1 MIPIP
6 SIHSRIAASE
16 RRLLRPRAVV
26 GALLVLC
33 LLLAQWVGYAHAIA
47 HWHGQ
52 GSNAAHLKHLQKA
65 ERVAD
70 AGNGLFDHQKASGAC
85 VALDA
90 VALGAG
96 LCSSGLAL
104 PAAHAPQLPPVALTE
119 QRWLPAFSALF
130 ATRAP
135 PLNA

>member
-1 MIPIP
+1 MIPTLSTHP
-6 SIHSRIAASE
+6 SIATGARS
-16 RRLLRPRAVV
+16 LLRPRAVV
-26 GALLVLC
+26 GAWLVLC

-52 GSNAAHLKHLQKA
+52 GSNAVHLQKA

-70 AGNGLFDHQKASGAC
+70 AGTGLFDHQNASGTC
-85 VALDA
+85 IALDA

-96 LCSSGLAL
+96 PCSSGLAL
-104 PAAHAPQLPPVALTE
+104 PAVHAPQLPPVALAE
-119 QRWLPAFSALF
+119 QRWLPAFSAHF
-130 ATRAP
+130 STRAP